1 MNKSDTSASAWLSQT
16 IFVTYSDD
24 LELQLLNAKVQNVV
38 SIKSQQMISMVNE
51 YEKVSMKVVFCYCYF
66 IL

>member
-24 LELQLLNAKVQNVV
+24 FELQLLNAKVQNVV

-51 YEKVSMKVVFCYCYF
+51 YKKVYMYVGNFW
-66 IL
+66 LR